1 MDDTVNKSG
10 HRKVGGGA
18 PYWGA
23 GGPKLP
29 PPVSPRKSD
38 KSPARAPRDS
48 AQDTGGLA
56 PLLGSSRVNQR
67 SKPIKS
73 PYASSVK
80 PTQPRDRPNVNV
92 HPPEGTQAGKSHHR
106 DAAVASLMTR
116 EKEKLAEEV
125 VESRRLL
132 RDMEEQL
139 RVANTESLRLGAEVR
154 KRDKTIAALGE
165 ARHSGPDGGRAARV
179 TELETEVE
187 TYLSEIARLAKVLA
201 GVHLDERKAGAKKV
215 SFAAG
220 TGTVP
225 AASSGSSFEELSEEV
240 RELRAQLA
248 LGPRL
253 SKFGGDGRKRTE
265 DATLEDDLHDA
276 EERIRS
282 LDLQLEE
289 REQVARRLR
298 AESERLSASGDELRR
313 EKEAL
318 QRDASRLRE
327 DREHFR
333 RLAAMEAAAAAAAR
347 EEASVAKAEA
357 ARTKPVVSRL
367 KQQLVTL
374 VEQVDQMR
382 AAGGASVRGGDTDM
396 DGASIIAPS
405 SIDATASRA
414 FRRRAAAG
422 GRLATMAEEGSEE
435 ASESGVPSRMSVESP
450 GANEGGGGR
459 EEDEDSDVDEADEY
473 LIADAL
479 DKSEA
484 SSSGYSSYGA
494 DDYDDDDETATR
506 DDETHAR
513 SDSETT
519 TSSKR

>member
-1 MDDTVNKSG
+1 
-10 HRKVGGGA
+10 
-18 PYWGA
+18 
-23 GGPKLP
+23 
-29 PPVSPRKSD
+29 
-38 KSPARAPRDS
+38 
-48 AQDTGGLA
+48 
-56 PLLGSSRVNQR
+56 
-67 SKPIKS
+67 
-73 PYASSVK
+73 
-80 PTQPRDRPNVNV
+80 
-92 HPPEGTQAGKSHHR
+92 
-106 DAAVASLMTR
+106 MTR

-201 GVHLDERKAGAKKV
+201 GVHLDEKKAGAKKV

-253 SKFGGDGRKRTE
+253 SKFGGDGRKRTTE

-282 LDLQLEE
+282 LDETLEE
-289 REQVARRLR
+289 REQDARRLR

>member
-1 MDDTVNKSG
+1 
-10 HRKVGGGA
+10 
-18 PYWGA
+18 
-23 GGPKLP
+23 
-29 PPVSPRKSD
+29 
-38 KSPARAPRDS
+38 
-48 AQDTGGLA
+48 
-56 PLLGSSRVNQR
+56 
-67 SKPIKS
+67 
-73 PYASSVK
+73 
-80 PTQPRDRPNVNV
+80 
-92 HPPEGTQAGKSHHR
+92 
-106 DAAVASLMTR
+106 
-116 EKEKLAEEV
+116 
-125 VESRRLL
+125 
-132 RDMEEQL
+132 
-139 RVANTESLRLGAEVR
+139 
-154 KRDKTIAALGE
+154 
-165 ARHSGPDGGRAARV
+165 
-179 TELETEVE
+179 
-187 TYLSEIARLAKVLA
+187 
-201 GVHLDERKAGAKKV
+201 
-215 SFAAG
+215 
-220 TGTVP
+220 
-225 AASSGSSFEELSEEV
+225 
-240 RELRAQLA
+240 
-248 LGPRL
+248 
-253 SKFGGDGRKRTE
+253 
-265 DATLEDDLHDA
+265 
-276 EERIRS
+276 
-282 LDLQLEE
+282 
-289 REQVARRLR
+289 
-298 AESERLSASGDELRR
+298 
-313 EKEAL
+313 
-318 QRDASRLRE
+318 
-327 DREHFR
+327 
-333 RLAAMEAAAAAAAR
+333 MEAAAAAAAR

>member
-1 MDDTVNKSG
+1 
-10 HRKVGGGA
+10 
-18 PYWGA
+18 
-23 GGPKLP
+23 
-29 PPVSPRKSD
+29 
-38 KSPARAPRDS
+38 
-48 AQDTGGLA
+48 
-56 PLLGSSRVNQR
+56 
-67 SKPIKS
+67 
-73 PYASSVK
+73 
-80 PTQPRDRPNVNV
+80 
-92 HPPEGTQAGKSHHR
+92 
-106 DAAVASLMTR
+106 MTR

-201 GVHLDERKAGAKKV
+201 GVHLDEKKAGAKKV

-253 SKFGGDGRKRTE
+253 SKFGGDGRKRTTE
-265 DATLEDDLHDA
+265 DAALEDDLHDA
-276 EERIRS
+276 QERIRS
-282 LDLQLEE
+282 LDETLEE
-289 REQVARRLR
+289 REQDARRLR